1 MTICSFSRYVF
12 HGTLSILYNAIVK
25 LKIVLRASKGSYVG
39 LKGEKLRPLRRGIT
53 VGYDGRGV

>member
-1 MTICSFSRYVF
+1 MTICSFCRYVY
-12 HGTLSILYNAIVK
+12 IAMVK

-39 LKGEKLRPLRRGIT
+39 LKGEKLRPLKRGIT